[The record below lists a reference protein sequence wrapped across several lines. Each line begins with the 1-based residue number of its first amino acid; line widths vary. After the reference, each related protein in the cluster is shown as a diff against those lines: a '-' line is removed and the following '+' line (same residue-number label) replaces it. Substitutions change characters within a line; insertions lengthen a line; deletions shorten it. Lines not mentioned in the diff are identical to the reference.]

1 MHGPVAFI
9 VLGYPRSSETFI
21 AQEILGLEKRGL
33 DIRIYTLYGP
43 RDWEVQTI
51 HEEIRAPV
59 MALPE
64 RLRNE
69 PKRVFRAFISQL
81 AKPKFFKALRVC
93 LQEFIIAPKFEKFRR
108 FGQALV
114 LANELPKEVGHLHA
128 HFLHTPAT
136 VTRLTAYL
144 TGRPWSCSA
153 HATDIWTLDDREKS
167 AKLGDLDW
175 LVTCTSVGSQ
185 HLRELTPDPAKVSLV
200 YHGIDLKRFP
210 RPPDNHQFRDGSDPG
225 DPVRMLSVGRAVE
238 KKGFDILLEALAHLP
253 GDIHWRWTHIGAGK
267 RLVALQKQARA
278 LGLDDAITW
287 LGERRQDDVID
298 QCRTSD
304 LFILPSRIAEN
315 GDRDGL
321 PNVLLEAQSQG
332 LACLSTFVSA
342 IPELIEDGVTG
353 RLVRPGDAAALAE
366 AMAGLIHDPALR
378 QRLGKAGQNRV
389 AAEFGCERGLA
400 KLAQCFGLGKS
411 GTTAV

>member
-1 MHGPVAFI
+1 MQGPVAFI

-21 AQEILGLEKRGL
+21 AQEILGLEKHGL

-43 RDWEVQTI
+43 RDRQAQTI
-51 HEEIRAPV
+51 HGKIRAPV

-64 RLRNE
+64 RLSDE
-69 PKRVFRAFISQL
+69 PKRVFRAFISQF
-81 AKPKFFKALRVC
+81 AKPNFFRALQVC

-114 LANELPKEVGHLHA
+114 LANELPQEVGHLHA

-136 VTRLTAYL
+136 VARLTAYL

-153 HATDIWTLDDREKS
+153 HATDIWTLNDREKS
-167 AKLGDLDW
+167 AKLSDLDW
-175 LVTCTSVGSQ
+175 LVTCTSVGAR
-185 HLRELTPDPAKVSLV
+185 HLQKLAPDPAKVSLV
-200 YHGIDLKRFP
+200 YHGIDLSRFP
-210 RPPDNHQFRDGSDPG
+210 RPSDVRQFRDGSDPG

-238 KKGFDILLEALAHLP
+238 KKGFDILLETLAHLP
-253 GDIHWRWTHIGAGK
+253 RDIHWRWTHIGKGK

-278 LGLDDAITW
+278 LGLNDAITW
-287 LGERRQDDVID
+287 LGERRQEDVID
-298 QCRTSD
+298 HCRTSD
-304 LFILPSRIAEN
+304 LFILPCRIAEN

-332 LACLSTFVSA
+332 LACLSTVASA

-353 RLVRPGDAAALAE
+353 RLVRPDDPAALAE
-366 AMAGLIHDPALR
+366 AMTGLIRDPALR
-378 QRLGKAGQNRV
+378 QRLGKAGQNHV
-389 AAEFGCERGLA
+389 AAEFGYERGLA
-400 KLAQCFGLGKS
+400 RLAQCFGLGKS
-411 GTTAV
+411 RITAV